1 MPSTPSLPTFSRRL
15 RELRTAA
22 GLSQAQLARAAG
34 VGRQYVYQLEAGR
47 RAPSWAVVQQLAAAL
62 AVSTEAFE
70 GD

>member
-1 MPSTPSLPTFSRRL
+1 MPNTPPLPTFSRRL
-15 RELRTAA
+15 RELRMAA

-47 RAPSWAVVQQLAAAL
+47 RAPSWDVVQRLAAAL
-62 AVSTEAFE
+62 GVGAAAFE